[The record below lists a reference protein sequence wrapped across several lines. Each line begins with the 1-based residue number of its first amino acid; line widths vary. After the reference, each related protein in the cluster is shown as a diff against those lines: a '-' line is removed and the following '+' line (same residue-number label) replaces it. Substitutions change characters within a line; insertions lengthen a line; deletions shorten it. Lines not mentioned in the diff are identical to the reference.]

1 MRTLLE
7 RLEPEIKEILDAE
20 AIKYPTIVNSI
31 MKALEETM
39 FTSDLRLGT
48 VTDLA
53 SVGGLKEHLEVT
65 YSDMYMIHNV
75 QRMFKPLSH

>member
-31 MKALEETM
+31 MKALEVTM
-39 FTSDLRLGT
+39 FATDLRLGT
-48 VTDLA
+48 VADLA
-53 SVGGLKEHLEVT
+53 SVGGLTEHLEVT
-65 YSDMYMIHNV
+65 YADMYMIHNV
-75 QRMFKPLSH
+75 QRMFKPLS